1 MAATAIPAAT
11 AQITYEDLYARWEK
25 GNWSA
30 TELDFS
36 RDVEDWNERM
46 SPEQREAAL
55 WLFTLFFHGE
65 DAVTDTLSPYIDA
78 APLEEQKYFLATQQ
92 VDEARHSVFFKR
104 FVDEVVGRGDGSIGG
119 GLRATDPLLT
129 WGHRKVFGHLE
140 EVADRLRKD
149 RSPVNLARSVAMYH
163 LIVEGVLA
171 QPTQHAIDNAL
182 TELDLL
188 PGFREGMRNV
198 SLDEQ
203 RHIAFGVRLLADLHA
218 DDPAAVS
225 TAIIDKFREVLP
237 WTTAVAL
244 PPGRNLSYTE
254 CLGIDLWDLF
264 EEGATL
270 IEQRLRAIG
279 LNADELAR
287 FPLPLELPP
296 RERGARG
303 LKLMAAGYIG
313 PREGPTVPDRE
324 ATEIVFDT
332 MRRGAVP
339 EAAPPGTTIQW
350 DFTDADPW
358 FLRLDNGAT
367 SVEQGRAPSPDVTLK
382 LSFEDFIDVAAGR
395 EDPRKLVLRRRI
407 RPRGK
412 LRAIARLPK
421 VLPG

>member
-1 MAATAIPAAT
+1 MATTTMPAAT
-11 AQITYEDLYARWEK
+11 AQIGYADLYARWEK
-25 GNWSA
+25 GNWRA

-36 RDVEDWNERM
+36 QDRIDWHERM
-46 SPEQREAAL
+46 TEEQRRGAL
-55 WLFTLFFHGE
+55 ILFTLFFHGE
-65 DAVTDTLSPYIDA
+65 DAVTDTLSPFIDA

-92 VDEARHSVFFKR
+92 VDEARHGVFFKR
-104 FVDEVVGRGDGSIGG
+104 FMGEVVGLGDRTIGG
-119 GLRATDPLLT
+119 GMRATDEHIT
-129 WGHRKVFGHLE
+129 WGHRKTFKHLE

-149 RSPVNLARSVAMYH
+149 RSKINLARSITMYH
-163 LIVEGVLA
+163 IIVEGMLA
-171 QPTQHAIDNAL
+171 QPTQHAIDRGL
-182 TELDLL
+182 TKLDLL
-188 PGFREGMRNV
+188 PGFRDGMRSV

-218 DDPAAVS
+218 DDPVAVS
-225 TAIIDKFREVLP
+225 TAINDKFREVLP

-244 PPGRNLSYTE
+244 PPGRNLAYTE

-332 MRRGAVP
+332 MRRG
-339 EAAPPGTTIQW
+339 
-350 DFTDADPW
+350 
-358 FLRLDNGAT
+358 
-367 SVEQGRAPSPDVTLK
+367 
-382 LSFEDFIDVAAGR
+382 
-395 EDPRKLVLRRRI
+395 
-407 RPRGK
+407 
-412 LRAIARLPK
+412 
-421 VLPG
+421 